1 MRERIENVC
10 REVNADIL
18 SYDGTMMLEEGIID
32 SFDII
37 NLVSEL
43 EEEFDVEID
52 ARYVVKENFA
62 NIDAIAALMESLL
75 RK

>member
-18 SYDGTMMLEEGIID
+18 AYDGTMMLEEGIID